1 MNERLND
8 GRRKSIFHYTSLS
21 LSGMITATFRGTAA
35 SQRPHSLSQS
45 HSSLNGVRPRPPRHR
60 LSPPLQ
66 LNRKTVG
73 RSEESRTE
81 RANERAT
88 LDWKRRRRRRAGGSC
103 RWRGRPRPAGW
114 KEKDIGRTGLVAAL
128 PPSSQPRTQAQ
139 SARQDTRERELVAA
153 TSPPRSF
160 LLALSALLLNWIG
173 RTNANGRRHEGGRQ
187 GARTWCYC

>member
-88 LDWKRRRRRRAGGSC
+88 QHWIGSGAGAPAAAAA
-103 RWRGRPRPAGW
+103 GRPRPAGW